1 MVLSLRQGWQDQRPC
16 AWAPTLGWDWPKP
29 RAEAATARSKLDDG
43 IDPAAEAREAAQKAK
58 EEASQ
63 AKAARMPTVEAF
75 APEFIERH
83 SKRQKRSW
91 R

>member
-1 MVLSLRQGWQDQRPC
+1 MARPASLR
-16 AWAPTLGWDWPKP
+16 LGAYPGVGLAEA